1 MVPTRSGAGWMSGP
15 GSKPDLPRG
24 GDGGV
29 AGTGSGTEVSGVPR
43 TKRRRR
49 RCHSGRTIREHEAV
63 LNVSRGRTAA
73 SSSALPARR
82 PWTGK
87 PISYRTGRALAP
99 YLYVAPSFILFSVI
113 MVFPM
118 IVAIRYSFLDRAI
131 MTPTPSFVGLENFA
145 TIFRDDTFWISVRNT
160 LYFTVMSVVFHLGIG
175 LLFAVLLNSGRVNPV
190 IRSILRILYIMPWLF
205 TPVIIAIVW
214 RLLLDP
220 VGVVNNMLTA
230 LGVIGQNVEWFA
242 STKTAIHALTF
253 VNIWAGFPL
262 FMVSLL
268 AGLQGVPG
276 ELYEAA
282 DMDGANEV
290 KQFWH
295 ITIPHLLPIIVS
307 IVLLDFIWTMQV
319 FPLVWMTT
327 GGGPIHATEMLSTY
341 TYKLAFARYQ
351 FSLASASAIVVLVLS
366 MAVTWFYI
374 RHQRASG

>member
-1 MVPTRSGAGWMSGP
+1 MLNSSTGPTTASTRDAP
-15 GSKPDLPRG
+15 GRR
-24 GDGGV
+24 
-29 AGTGSGTEVSGVPR
+29 PR
-43 TKRRRR
+43 T
-49 RCHSGRTIREHEAV
+49 GRAF
-63 LNVSRGRTAA
+63 
-73 SSSALPARR
+73 
-82 PWTGK
+82 
-87 PISYRTGRALAP
+87 SYRTGRSLAP
-99 YLYVAPSFILFSVI
+99 YFYVAPSFVLFAVI

-131 MTPTPSFVGLENFA
+131 LSPDPSFVGLENFA

-160 LYFTVMSVVFHLGIG
+160 LYFTFMSVVFHLGVG

-190 IRSILRILYIMPWLF
+190 LRSILRILYIMPWLF

-220 VGVVNNMLTA
+220 VGVVNSMLTA
-230 LGVIGQNVEWFA
+230 VGIVARNVEWFS
-242 STKTAIHALTF
+242 STDTAIHALTF

-268 AGLQGVPG
+268 AGLQGVPE

-290 KQFWH
+290 RQFRH

-341 TYKLAFARYQ
+341 TYKLAFSRYQ
-351 FSLASASAIVVLVLS
+351 FSLASASAIVVLALS

-374 RHQRASG
+374 RHQRASY